1 MNIVDAF
8 DVCLNE
14 HELICLVGA
23 GGKTTTMFALAQAL
37 KSLNKR
43 VLVTTTTHIFYPGNK
58 ECDTII
64 VNDTADIGIFHTIPE
79 GTVTVFGSGVV
90 NEAKLA
96 GVDEKFVEQLYQQKI
111 FDYILVEC
119 DGSKQKPIKAP
130 AHYEPIV
137 PDNVTRA
144 IGVIGLDAVGNP
156 INEEYVHRLK
166 LFCNVVKRPPGEIL
180 DEEAVVN
187 LIVSPQGLFKGVPDG
202 CRKYVVLNKAE
213 NAQRRTYAENIL
225 IRLMK
230 RDYIPFTTCV
240 IASMTRNRVY
250 L

>member
-8 DVCLNE
+8 DLCLNKQD
-14 HELICLVGA
+14 LICLVGA

-43 VLVTTTTHIFYPGNK
+43 VLVTTTTNIFYPGDK
-58 ECDTII
+58 ECDTIT
-64 VNDTADIGIFHTIPE
+64 VKDTADIGIFHAIPE
-79 GTVTVFGSGVV
+79 GTITVFGSGVV

-96 GVDEKFVEQLYQQKI
+96 GVDKGFVEQLYQQEI
-111 FDYILVEC
+111 FDCILVEC

>member
-14 HELICLVGA
+14 QELICLVGA

-43 VLVTTTTHIFYPGNK
+43 VLVTTTTNIFYPGDK

-64 VNDTADIGIFHTIPE
+64 VKDTADIGIFHAIPE
-79 GTVTVFGSGVV
+79 GTITVFGSGVV

-96 GVDEKFVEQLYQQKI
+96 GVDKGFVEQLYQQKI

-156 INEEYVHRLK
+156 INEEYVHRLE
-166 LFCNVVKRPPGEIL
+166 LFCNVVKRLPGEIL

-202 CRKYVVLNKAE
+202 CKKYVVLNKAE
-213 NAQRRTYAENIL
+213 NAQRRTYARNIL
-225 IRLMK
+225 IRLLK
-230 RDYIPFTTCV
+230 QDYVPVTMCV
-240 IASMTRNRVY
+240 IAAMARNRIY
-250 L
+250 P

>member
-1 MNIVDAF
+1 MSTVALTANGNVYSYGHFHSREVDQ
-8 DVCLNE
+8 VPL
-14 HELICLVGA
+14 L
-23 GGKTTTMFALAQAL
+23 GKKVTKISSGLWHLAAM
-37 KSLNKR
+37 
-43 VLVTTTTHIFYPGNK
+43 T
-58 ECDTII
+58 D
-64 VNDTADIGIFHTIPE
+64 D
-79 GTVTVFGSGVV
+79 
-90 NEAKLA
+90 
-96 GVDEKFVEQLYQQKI
+96 
-111 FDYILVEC
+111 
-119 DGSKQKPIKAP
+119 
-130 AHYEPIV
+130 
-137 PDNVTRA
+137 
-144 IGVIGLDAVGNP
+144 
-156 INEEYVHRLK
+156 
-166 LFCNVVKRPPGEIL
+166 GEIL